1 MEEYAQF
8 LRLENTN
15 SLECIFDVINNY
27 CLKLS
32 EDLQTSSSIIVV
44 SLNAFYELF
53 FTVEIPFD

>member
-8 LRLENTN
+8 LRLENTS
-15 SLECIFDVINNY
+15 SLECIFDVIN

-32 EDLQTSSSIIVV
+32 EDLQTSSIIVV
-44 SLNAFYELF
+44 SLNAFHELF